1 VNHHIPPEA
10 GNFYPP
16 TYEPH
21 TLLDHLEAF
30 ADAWID
36 SLCEFT
42 LLAVMAGYFYQRFFN

>member
-1 VNHHIPPEA
+1 MNHMPKDA

-16 TYEPH
+16 TYEP
-21 TLLDHLEAF
+21 TLLDHIEAF

-42 LLAVMAGYFYQRFFN
+42 LLAAMVGYFYQRFFN